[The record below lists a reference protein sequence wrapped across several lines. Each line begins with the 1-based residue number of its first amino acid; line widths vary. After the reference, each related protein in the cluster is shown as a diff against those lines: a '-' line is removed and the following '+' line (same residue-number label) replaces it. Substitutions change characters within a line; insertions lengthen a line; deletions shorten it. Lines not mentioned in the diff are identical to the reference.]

1 MCYELAAIATF
12 YIELSLKEKRH
23 LTLQKKNLKFSV
35 CTKRSFNTPEELI
48 KKELVH
54 VPNFLHI
61 FLEEIACSKITEAI
75 EIARKGT

>member
-54 VPNFLHI
+54 VPNSYTFSG
-61 FLEEIACSKITEAI
+61 EIACSKITEAI